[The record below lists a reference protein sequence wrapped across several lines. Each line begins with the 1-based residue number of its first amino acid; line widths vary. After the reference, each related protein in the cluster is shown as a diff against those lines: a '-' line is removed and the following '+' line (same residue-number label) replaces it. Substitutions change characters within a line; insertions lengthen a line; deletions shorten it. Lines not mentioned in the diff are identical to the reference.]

1 MTLQAI
7 ASRLFLSI
15 FFAIGFITFYEWHV
29 QWAFNPKHESSFI
42 NQLKRWSVPLVAII
56 FCSWLQFIINHA
68 PSNVLLF
75 SNIQLFVVAYPLL
88 NNRLTTTEFWAQGL
102 IGAFFWFSN
111 HNYGQER
118 FALVAGIL
126 IICGLLLRYFRNFI
140 RYGWWA
146 HLIFSIVLST
156 MYWSSYAGISN
167 ANRRSYVLLF
177 IMMGLYSWAYS
188 NFTHRQRL
196 EQEQLTHEVNYDA
209 LTRAKSNT
217 SYLNETPA
225 LFAKFQDAHQP
236 LTFIELDLDN
246 FKSINDRFSH
256 LAGNGALTK
265 SATTL
270 AHTLQHSQRPFTF
283 YRTGGEEFVIILPG
297 TTLAAAIPI
306 VKDCL
311 DALRTTNYHY
321 DQAPIKITASFGVT
335 ELQPDDIVM
344 NDLYSRADDSL
355 YISKQHGRDCITV
368 NGETLDVNQLST
380 TVVTSTFFA
389 QPVMDIE
396 HDRLMAQEILMRT
409 FDHGHWLLPDIS
421 ETGMTVQLSMIS
433 RFTHDMPGKSLA
445 INLTA
450 QQFANLYEMDHLI
463 KFVRTHHLS
472 QAFGIELVNIPNLEQ
487 VTTASELYHQA
498 GILIFIDNDDII
510 NDDAT
515 LTALLPYIDGIKLDL
530 HRLPAQHQAL
540 IAHLQELM
548 DAAGKDLILHGV
560 SSHEDFQE
568 ICDLKIRYAQG
579 YYFSRPVM
587 PRMI

>member
-1 MTLQAI
+1 MENVSKVSSKTKYSIIGTAGLAFCGVLVETSMNVTFPTLMTQFHESLNNVQWVTTIYLLVVAI
-7 ASRLFLSI
+7 TMTTTAFAQRRFSLRSLLTLAGLLFVLGILTSGLARSLPI
-15 FFAIGFITFYEWHV
+15 LLVGRVIQGVSTGLTMPLMFAI
-29 QWAFNPKHESSFI
+29 
-42 NQLKRWSVPLVAII
+42 
-56 FCSWLQFIINHA
+56 
-68 PSNVLLF
+68 
-75 SNIQLFVVAYPLL
+75 
-88 NNRLTTTEFWAQGL
+88 
-102 IGAFFWFSN
+102 
-111 HNYGQER
+111 
-118 FALVAGIL
+118 
-126 IICGLLLRYFRNFI
+126 
-140 RYGWWA
+140 
-146 HLIFSIVLST
+146 
-156 MYWSSYAGISN
+156 
-167 ANRRSYVLLF
+167 

-270 AHTLQHSQRPFTF
+270 THTLQHSQRPFTF

-472 QAFGIELVNIPNLEQ
+472 KAFGIELVNIPSLEQ

-515 LTALLPYIDGIKLDL
+515 LTALLPYIDRSSPLTRSTPSP
-530 HRLPAQHQAL
+530 HCTPARVN
-540 IAHLQELM
+540 
-548 DAAGKDLILHGV
+548 GCRG
-560 SSHEDFQE
+560 
-568 ICDLKIRYAQG
+568 QG
-579 YYFSRPVM
+579 SDS
-587 PRMI
+587 PRC

>member
-1 MTLQAI
+1 MENVSKVSSKTKYSIIGTAGLAFCGVLVETSMNVTFPTLMTQFHESLNNVQWVTTIYLLVVAI
-7 ASRLFLSI
+7 TMTTTAFAQRRFSLRSLLTLAGLLFVLGILTSELARSLPI
-15 FFAIGFITFYEWHV
+15 LLVGRVIQGVSTGLTMPLMFAI
-29 QWAFNPKHESSFI
+29 
-42 NQLKRWSVPLVAII
+42 
-56 FCSWLQFIINHA
+56 
-68 PSNVLLF
+68 
-75 SNIQLFVVAYPLL
+75 
-88 NNRLTTTEFWAQGL
+88 
-102 IGAFFWFSN
+102 
-111 HNYGQER
+111 
-118 FALVAGIL
+118 
-126 IICGLLLRYFRNFI
+126 
-140 RYGWWA
+140 
-146 HLIFSIVLST
+146 
-156 MYWSSYAGISN
+156 
-167 ANRRSYVLLF
+167 

-270 AHTLQHSQRPFTF
+270 THTLQHSQRPFTF

-306 VKDCL
+306 AKNCL
-311 DALRTTNYHY
+311 DALRTANYHY

-472 QAFGIELVNIPNLEQ
+472 QAFGIELVNIPSLEQ

-510 NDDAT
+510 NDDAA

-540 IAHLQELM
+540 IAHLQELT

-560 SSHEDFQE
+560 SSHEDFQ
-568 ICDLKIRYAQG
+568 
-579 YYFSRPVM
+579 
-587 PRMI
+587 